1 MSGRRSARRRMRWIS
16 GAVALGAA
24 GAASAAWVV
33 QHRQV
38 RRSLD
43 AAEAGAEAEGLVLP
57 SDLRH
62 HDIDTDDGARLH
74 VVERGEGPALVLL
87 HGLLLSSD
95 IWVHQ
100 LTDLTARHRV
110 VAIDLRGHGRSTGGD
125 RAITIE
131 TMADD
136 VCRVLDALDIRQCL
150 LVGHSMGGMVALQVA
165 YGLPPERRRQLL
177 TGVAVV
183 SSAAGPFFTLPGSAQ
198 LSKVGTPA
206 WSQLLL
212 AAERLGVWAMP
223 AEDLRWWLTR
233 LSFGPEPNP
242 AQVRFAEQL
251 HHSVSAS
258 TLAQLLPGVATF
270 DLSREVAD
278 IDVPVLVVVGSKD
291 RLTPPRHARRL
302 ASALPRA
309 EVVELPR
316 CGHTPMLERRREFS
330 RLLEEF
336 CAKVG

>member
-1 MSGRRSARRRMRWIS
+1 VRTRW
-16 GAVALGAA
+16 ALGAA
-24 GAASAAWVV
+24 ALGAASAASAAWVV
-33 QHRQV
+33 QHRRV
-38 RRSLD
+38 RRSLE
-43 AAEAGAEAEGLVLP
+43 AAETGMVAEGLVVP
-57 SDLRH
+57 SDVRRH
-62 HDIDTDDGARLH
+62 EIDTDDGARLH
-74 VVERGEGPALVLL
+74 VVERGEGPAIVLL

-100 LTDLTARHRV
+100 LTDLADRHRV
-110 VAIDLRGHGRSTGGD
+110 VAIDLRGHGRSTAGE

-131 TMADD
+131 AMADD
-136 VCRVLDALDIRQCL
+136 VCRVLDTLGVRQAL

-165 YGLPPERRRQLL
+165 YDLAPARRGELL
-177 TGVAVV
+177 SGVAVV
-183 SSAAGPFFTLPGSAQ
+183 SSAASPLFAVPGSAHIA
-198 LSKVGTPA
+198 KVGKPA

-212 AAERLGVWAMP
+212 AAERLGVWAIP

-233 LSFGPEPNP
+233 LSFGPDPNP
-242 AQVRFAEQL
+242 AQVRFTEQL

-258 TLAQLLPGVATF
+258 TVAQLLPGVATF
-270 DLSREVAD
+270 DLSSEIAD
-278 IDVPVLVVVGSKD
+278 IDAPVLVVVGSKD
-291 RLTPPRHARRL
+291 RLTPPRHARQL

-309 EVVELPR
+309 ELVELPR

>member
-1 MSGRRSARRRMRWIS
+1 MSGDEGARVRMRWLV
-16 GAVALGAA
+16 GAAVLGAA
-24 GAASAAWVV
+24 GATSAAWVA
-33 QHRQV
+33 QHRRV
-38 RRSLD
+38 RRSLE
-43 AAEAGAEAEGLVLP
+43 AAEEAAVAEGLVLP
-57 SDLRH
+57 SSLGH
-62 HDIDTDDGARLH
+62 HEIDTDDGARLH
-74 VVERGEGPALVLL
+74 VVERGDGPALVLL
-87 HGLLLSSD
+87 HGIMLSSD

-100 LTDLTARHRV
+100 LNELADRHRV
-110 VAIDLRGHGRSTGGD
+110 VAVDLRGHGRSTAGD
-125 RAITIE
+125 RTITVE

-136 VCRVLDALDIRQCL
+136 VCRVLDALGLRQCL

-165 YGLPPERRRQLL
+165 HDLAPERRRELL
-177 TGVAVV
+177 SGVAVV
-183 SSAAGPFFTLPGSAQ
+183 SSAAGPFFTVPGSARVA
-198 LSKVGTPA
+198 KVGLPA
-206 WSQLLL
+206 WSQVLL

-258 TLAQLLPGVATF
+258 TLAQLLPGLATF

-309 EVVELPR
+309 ELVELPR